1 MLISKL
7 AHCPPFACSVRAGGG
22 GWRFLQ
28 TYYNEAEVRDM
39 CRGLIESVR
48 YCHELG
54 IVHRDLR
61 PEHLLLSSKGEDAN
75 IKLAEFGFAC
85 SVLNGNVTAK
95 CGSPGYVSP
104 EVLRGLP
111 YGTVGALCAVNA
123 TKRPLIAY
131 FV

>member
-1 MLISKL
+1 MPAVFLL
-7 AHCPPFACSVRAGGG
+7 GTGGRR
-22 GWRFLQ
+22 RFLQ
-28 TYYNEAEVRDM
+28 TYYNEEEVRDI

-61 PEHLLLSSKGEDAN
+61 PENLVLSSKGEDASL
-75 IKLAEFGFAC
+75 KLTGFGFAC
-85 SVLNGNVTAK
+85 SVLHGNVTAK

-111 YGTVGALCAVNA
+111 YGTVGSDKSHMRSERDLE
-123 TKRPLIAY
+123 RILIMSL
-131 FV
+131 